1 MDYTLEEKKEF
12 MIKLIKKFWY
22 GYKVCEG
29 CDTLVNEEIPV
40 CPVCRVYRFDNSKE
54 RVFEI
59 ADRVLIEENFID
71 PI

>member
-59 ADRVLIEENFID
+59 ADRVLTEENFID
-71 PI
+71 SI

>member
-1 MDYTLEEKKEF
+1 MELTVNEKRKY
-12 MIKLIKKFWY
+12 MVKLIKKFWY

-29 CDTLVNEEIPV
+29 CDALVNEEVPV
-40 CPVCRVYRFDNSKE
+40 CPICRVYRFDNSKE

-59 ADRVLIEENFID
+59 ADRILTEENFID